1 VSEDLSVD
9 EAQPI
14 ALDDGLVTA
23 LGLLKGLTTLNL
35 DAAEGARP
43 VSHPAPLPAIG
54 EVREWKTW
62 GSAPPS
68 AGGLLTPP
76 ARPP

>member
-1 VSEDLSVD
+1 MSEDLSVD

-14 ALDDGLVTA
+14 ALDGGLVTA

-35 DAAEGARP
+35 DAAEGA
-43 VSHPAPLPAIG
+43 HPASPPPPAIG

-62 GSAPPS
+62 GSAPPLPV
-68 AGGLLTPP
+68 GC
-76 ARPP
+76 